1 VTKGRIVSV
10 AGAKAEEWVPIR
22 PWLDG
27 NDFHAAVDPRMGDRS
42 RLGRDL
48 PGSIYHPQFSTP
60 LPSGKPERAYC
71 K

>member
-1 VTKGRIVSV
+1 
-10 AGAKAEEWVPIR
+10 VPIR

-27 NDFHAAVDPRMGDRS
+27 NDFHAAVDPRIGDRS

-60 LPSGKPERAYC
+60 LPSRKPERAYC